1 MSVFF
6 RPALRAIALSTVFA
20 GAASA
25 QAAAKACEVD
35 EGRPSQ
41 LGRATLAIQ
50 VASGTQDPAAAAKQL
65 SNAVKLVTD
74 NGEKMSNQVGRNLVL
89 GKALVLWSTQ
99 PNIEL
104 VTKRGP
110 LGYTTNPEGTIDLV
124 AAIDTAF
131 KVVESANPEC
141 ISETSR
147 WRSQKAWVALVNKAI
162 ERLGADD
169 LDAAEEAAANAIKLN
184 PYGPYGYVI
193 MASVK
198 SKRNQGTEAFKLYRQ
213 SVELAAKDTIYDDIR
228 RQSLIYLGNLAA
240 DSAEVAEGA
249 GRKPYVDEAKAAF
262 EKVIADPKAEELKVN
277 ARAGMCRVAI
287 VSGDTA
293 ALRQNYKENLANPAG
308 FEYAE
313 LMNAGVCMAR
323 AEMTPE
329 ATTLFKA
336 AYEKNPY
343 HRDALSNLAIMHLRN
358 DNHDLAAPLAARL
371 VEVEPNNPD
380 NMQLAVLSYAGIA
393 KRSRDTRMAANKAAA
408 PAKGATKGKAPA
420 AATKA
425 PAGPKLTAAQIDSL
439 FEHEKAYTDSAVAM
453 NDRKEKLELKVTLSD
468 FTTTDER
475 ATVSGTITNTSSA
488 EKNVTI
494 KVDFLDNTGK
504 VVVSKEQVVGAIAA
518 GKSGRFNITQ
528 TPGKGIAA
536 FRYAK
541 LQ

>member
-6 RPALRAIALSTVFA
+6 RAALGAIVLSTVFA

-74 NGEKMSNQVGRNLVL
+74 NGEKMNNQVGRNLVL

-110 LGYTTNPEGTIDLV
+110 LGYSANPDATIDLV
-124 AAIDTAF
+124 AAIDSAF

-141 ISETSR
+141 IGETSR
-147 WRSQKAWVALVNKAI
+147 WRSQKAWVGLVNKAI
-162 ERLGADD
+162 ERLGSDD
-169 LDAAEEAAANAIKLN
+169 LDAAEAAANNAIKLN

-198 SKRNQGTEAFKLYRQ
+198 SRRNQGTEAFKLYRQ

-240 DSAEVAEGA
+240 DSAEVADSA
-249 GRKPYVDEAKAAF
+249 ARKPYVDEARAAF
-262 EKVIADPKAEELKVN
+262 EKVIADPKAEDLRVN

-293 ALRQNYKENLANPAG
+293 ALRQNYKENLANPAS

-336 AYEKNPY
+336 AYDKNPY

-393 KRSRDTRMAANKAAA
+393 KRSRDTRLAANKAAA
-408 PAKGATKGKAPA
+408 AAKASATKGKA

-425 PAGPKLTAAQIDSL
+425 PAGPRLTAAQIDSL

-453 NDRKEKLELKVTLSD
+453 NDRKEKLELKVSLSD
-468 FTTTDER
+468 FTTSDER
-475 ATVSGTITNTSSA
+475 ATVSGTITNAGST

-494 KVDFLDNTGK
+494 KVDFLDAAGK

-536 FRYAK
+536 FRYTR